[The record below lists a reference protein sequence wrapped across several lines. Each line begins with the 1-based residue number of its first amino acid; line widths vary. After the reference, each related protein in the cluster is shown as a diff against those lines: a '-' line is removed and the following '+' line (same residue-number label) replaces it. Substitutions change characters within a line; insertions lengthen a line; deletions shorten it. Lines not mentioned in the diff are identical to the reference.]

1 MNRRRNQ
8 KDNDFATIGKI
19 AGTVVTV
26 VVTKIVTKAL
36 TSL

>member
-1 MNRRRNQ
+1 MNRRKNQ
-8 KDNDFATIGKI
+8 KDNDFATIGKL